1 MCLVGC
7 LQGSS
12 VGLVNTVQPASSNAA
27 SADSTM
33 SNKTEPILCFTE
45 KQGHSSLSFSGLN
58 VESSAA
64 DYQDCGASSMLLM
77 GEPPWC
83 PPCPESP
90 FSSANRSDA
99 VMRYKEKKK
108 TRMWVY
114 CQSKIYLVYSLGL
127 PPFFFCDSQKETCT
141 YFMWPFSFYF
151 TENLIMLL
159 TCWIFL
165 PSCTCILYTVMFSS
179 ACILFLRKFVHTV
192 QYSLM
197 YHTIHKN

>member
-1 MCLVGC
+1 MCLLGC

-12 VGLVNTVQPASSNAA
+12 VGVVNAVQPASSNAA
-27 SADSTM
+27 SADSMM

-108 TRMWVY
+108 TRMWVC

-127 PPFFFCDSQKETCT
+127 PPFFVIPKRKLVLILCGLSHFISQKIWLC
-141 YFMWPFSFYF
+141 YWLVGFSYQVVHVYY
-151 TENLIMLL
+151 
-159 TCWIFL
+159 
-165 PSCTCILYTVMFSS
+165 IL
-179 ACILFLRKFVHTV
+179 
-192 QYSLM
+192 
-197 YHTIHKN
+197 